1 MLSQCT
7 VSEESINKNRGYVIS
22 MYRFTQVNLL
32 MIFNSFTTNLEKLV
46 TNISSTNPH
55 FILLIGDFNT
65 KSSNWSPNDTTTA
78 EGAQLDYLTPLY
90 GKKQVITEPTH
101 ILENSSS
108 CRDLIFS
115 NQPNLFMDSRVYT
128 TLHSKCH
135 H

>member
-7 VSEESINKNRGYVIS
+7 VSEESINKNRGCHLNVPFHS
-22 MYRFTQVNLL
+22 SQSFDD
-32 MIFNSFTTNLEKLV
+32 FNSFTTNLEKLV

-115 NQPNLFMDSRVYT
+115 NQPNLLMDSRVYT
-128 TLHSKCH
+128 TLHSKCPH
-135 H
+135 